1 MSLEVWVGCVEVR
14 QLPGTDHKITLS
26 GKGAYT
32 WVTCWASD
40 AESFENKAS
49 EVMGDYGL
57 FIVAVENV
65 MPFGRAEEEKGIV
78 TDELLEQFE
87 DTSKNE
93 QFCIYGTFYN
103 YMSDH

>member
-1 MSLEVWVGCVEVR
+1 MSLEVWVGYVEVR
-14 QLPGTDHKITLS
+14 QLPGTDHKIMLS
-26 GKGAYT
+26 GRGAFT

-40 AESFENKAS
+40 LTSFQNKVS

-57 FIVAVENV
+57 FIVDVENV
-65 MPFGRAEEEKGIV
+65 MPFAKAELEEDIV

>member
-1 MSLEVWVGCVEVR
+1 MCLEVWVGCVEVR
-14 QLPGTDHKITLS
+14 QLPGTNHKITLS
-26 GKGAYT
+26 GRGAFI

-40 AESFENKAS
+40 PASFESKVS

-57 FIVAVENV
+57 FIVDIENV
-65 MPFGRAEEEKGIV
+65 MPFAKAEAKGIV
-78 TDELLEQFE
+78 TDELLEQFG

-103 YMSDH
+103 YIGDH

>member
-1 MSLEVWVGCVEVR
+1 MSLEVWVGLVEVR
-14 QLPGTDHKITLS
+14 QLPGTDHEITLS
-26 GKGAYT
+26 GKGTLT

-40 AESFENKAS
+40 ATSFENKVS
-49 EVMGDYGL
+49 EVMAGYGL
-57 FIVAVENV
+57 FIVDMEKV
-65 MPFGRAEEEKGIV
+65 MPFAKAEEEGIA
-78 TDELLEQFE
+78 TNELLEQFE

>member
-1 MSLEVWVGCVEVR
+1 MSFEVWVGCVEVR
-14 QLPGTDHKITLS
+14 QLLGTDHKIALS
-26 GKGAYT
+26 GRGAFT

-40 AESFENKAS
+40 PAGFESKVS

-57 FIVAVENV
+57 FIVDIENV
-65 MPFGRAEEEKGIV
+65 MPFAKAEAKGIV
-78 TDELLEQFE
+78 TDELLEQFV

-103 YMSDH
+103 NIGDH